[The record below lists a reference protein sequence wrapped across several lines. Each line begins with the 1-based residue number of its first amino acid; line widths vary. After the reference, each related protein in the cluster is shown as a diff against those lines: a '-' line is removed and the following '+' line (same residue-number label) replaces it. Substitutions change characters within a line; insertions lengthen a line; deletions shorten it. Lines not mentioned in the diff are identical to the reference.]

1 MSGGCPELSVIVISY
16 NMGREL
22 LRTLYS
28 LSPQHQQGID
38 ASDYEIIVIDNGS
51 HSPPTLEEFAD
62 LGINLR
68 VISFPNPTQSPVRA
82 INHGLTLARAPLIGV
97 SIDGARM
104 ASPGLLDACR
114 RAACVDDNAVVTTLS
129 FHIGPGVQ
137 WQSMLHGYDAEA
149 EDRLLAGIDWKNN
162 GYRLT
167 DISPVAENLAQDT
180 LGPLKESNFI
190 VMRRGLWND
199 LGGYDP
205 AFENPGGGAANVDLL
220 IRALQHGETQ
230 QVVLLGEAVFHQFH
244 GGSHTNSG
252 DRALEV
258 FKRSAGEYYR
268 LRGKPRFRDTDR
280 IYFGPISKLA
290 TRAYQR
296 QLAVGQTQP
305 RQLGSSLPEENDG
318 SARYLSLLKSVLL
331 NETGLETEVALDSL
345 RDTKIVPASFWTE
358 TLYNVASR
366 LPAKLD
372 EKRRSRQIGAVSRNR
387 PLAYTM
393 IGRQRLDHL
402 QWCVTT
408 VLAEGIPGDLMECG
422 VWRGGACMLMKAILE
437 VSGDQERAVWLADSY
452 EGLPPPS
459 QPKDEGLDLSPTHA
473 PELAVSQER
482 VKRAFADFGLL
493 DERVRFVPGFFSDT
507 LDTCA
512 VEHLAVLRLDGD
524 LYSSTL
530 TALSALYDRVAP
542 GGFVIIDDYGA
553 LSQCARAVEE
563 FRDLR
568 GICDPITMIDWT
580 GAFWRKS

>member
-28 LSPQHQQGID
+28 LSPQYQQGID

-258 FKRSAGEYYR
+258 FKRSAGEYYPACAANPGFVTPTGYISGR
-268 LRGKPRFRDTDR
+268 SQNWQRERISASWPLDR
-280 IYFGPISKLA
+280 PNHVNSGPA
-290 TRAYQR
+290 CRR
-296 QLAVGQTQP
+296 
-305 RQLGSSLPEENDG
+305 RNDG

-345 RDTKIVPASFWTE
+345 RDTKIVPGVFLDRN
-358 TLYNVASR
+358 TL
-366 LPAKLD
+366 
-372 EKRRSRQIGAVSRNR
+372 
-387 PLAYTM
+387 
-393 IGRQRLDHL
+393 
-402 QWCVTT
+402 
-408 VLAEGIPGDLMECG
+408 
-422 VWRGGACMLMKAILE
+422 
-437 VSGDQERAVWLADSY
+437 
-452 EGLPPPS
+452 
-459 QPKDEGLDLSPTHA
+459 
-473 PELAVSQER
+473 
-482 VKRAFADFGLL
+482 
-493 DERVRFVPGFFSDT
+493 
-507 LDTCA
+507 
-512 VEHLAVLRLDGD
+512 
-524 LYSSTL
+524 
-530 TALSALYDRVAP
+530 
-542 GGFVIIDDYGA
+542 
-553 LSQCARAVEE
+553 
-563 FRDLR
+563 
-568 GICDPITMIDWT
+568 
-580 GAFWRKS
+580 